1 MELTMSQIS
10 ELFSTFLSSGGVLTH
25 SLNPYWLTLHT
36 HSFNFSLDYL
46 AVYFYC
52 LTFVV
57 ERIYF
62 LLYPFHLVFI
72 PNIQRLEKLNNQEL
86 SVIKGGRK
94 EDEGGLSLIG
104 IGRFDD
110 NKKGNAYIRILFFK
124 IRLPWW

>member
-1 MELTMSQIS
+1 M
-10 ELFSTFLSSGGVLTH
+10 
-25 SLNPYWLTLHT
+25 TLPFCENIT

-46 AVYFYC
+46 AVCFC
-52 LTFVV
+52 LIFVV

-94 EDEGGLSLIG
+94 EDEGVISLIG
-104 IGRFDD
+104 IGGIGDGI
-110 NKKGNAYIRILFFK
+110 KGNAYLRIFTFK

>member
-1 MELTMSQIS
+1 MSQIP
-10 ELFSTFLSSGGVLTH
+10 EFFSTFLSSGGRFNTFVESLLVDSTH
-25 SLNPYWLTLHT
+25 S
-36 HSFNFSLDYL
+36 SFNFSLDYL

-104 IGRFDD
+104 IGGFDD
-110 NKKGNAYIRILFFK
+110 NKKGNAFIRILFFK